1 MRFLSVRPS
10 VICFVR
16 GISISTNCRRD
27 FILVSSCRYFTGV
40 VPFVLENFLTNAP
53 FPPKMGFQFFFQKS
67 LFAAYLYEQIVGE
80 TSFQCHLVD
89 NLMES
94 CPLFLKIFWQMPP
107 SPPKWGPKKLT
118 IADFDETFQIYS
130 RHEKKCLLVLKI
142 FWQNAPFPPKR
153 GFQFLFSVERISL
166 EKIVLETYFWC
177 HLVDNLVE
185 PCFYSW
191 KFFEKWSLP
200 PQSGVSNI
208 FTWVKLLKYW
218 FYRNFYIWTKCFEW

>member
-1 MRFLSVRPS
+1 MSVRPS

-107 SPPKWGPKKLT
+107 SP
-118 IADFDETFQIYS
+118 
-130 RHEKKCLLVLKI
+130 
-142 FWQNAPFPPKR
+142 
-153 GFQFLFSVERISL
+153 
-166 EKIVLETYFWC
+166 
-177 HLVDNLVE
+177 
-185 PCFYSW
+185 
-191 KFFEKWSLP
+191 
-200 PQSGVSNI
+200 QSGVPKNWPLPILMKLSRYILDKKRNA
-208 FTWVKLLKYW
+208 FYYWNFFDKMPPSPPKGGFNFCFLWNAYLLK
-218 FYRNFYIWTKCFEW
+218 KLS